1 MLSQVSRTLRTV
13 DIHLHDLPRV
23 GMLNNMRVL
32 RMQEFDKVLTA
43 DRFPRLEKVK
53 VHVLPAYDF
62 RRKRA
67 YNWLQIV
74 VGTQKALPS
83 LQTRGILEVVEGW

>member
-23 GMLNNMRVL
+23 GMLNNRLVL
-32 RMQEFDKVLTA
+32 RMQEFDKVLTP

-53 VHVLPAYDF
+53 VHVLSAYYF
-62 RRKRA
+62 KIKRG
-67 YNWLQIV
+67 YNWQEIV
-74 VGTQKALPS
+74 VGTQKVLPK
-83 LQTRGILEVVEGW
+83 LQARGLLEVVSG